1 MTERLTQT
9 AAWRRLQWHHGE
21 VAPLHL
27 RDLFDSDPTRGERL
41 TAEAAGLYLDYSKHR
56 VTDDTLQLLRK
67 LATER
72 ELAEKVQGM
81 FRGEKVNVSEGRP
94 ALHLALRMPRSRSL
108 VVDGVDVV
116 EQVHEELDRM
126 SAFAGQVRSG
136 EWVGATGRPIRAVV
150 NIGIGGS
157 DLGPAMAY
165 EALESYAT
173 AGLAV
178 RFVSNVDPDD
188 LAAVTRDLDPAE
200 TLFVVVSKTM
210 STLETIENAQA
221 AREWLASALGPDA
234 DLTPHFVGVAAKPE
248 AGERIGVPSENMFRI
263 WDWVGGRTS
272 LCSAVG
278 LSLVVALGDE
288 HFRALLGGF
297 HAMDDH
303 FVTAALGG
311 NLPAISGLLSVWYRN
326 FMGAETT
333 AVVPYSHALRML
345 PAYLQQLW
353 MESNGK
359 SVTVAGEPVGVD
371 TGSVLWGGPGTN
383 AQHAVFQLLH
393 QGTVPVPVDLLGF
406 AQPSGGA
413 AERHDL
419 LGANLFA
426 QAQALAFGRT
436 EDELEEAGAPEET
449 IPHRVMPGNR
459 PSSVLLAERLTP
471 ATLGALVALYEHSVF
486 TQAAIWEINPFDQWG
501 VELGKELASRI
512 APELAGD
519 WKHELLHDSSTN
531 ALIRRYR
538 MLRDGR

>member
-1 MTERLTQT
+1 MAEPLVET
-9 AAWRRLQWHHGE
+9 AVWRRLQWHRAE
-21 VAPLHL
+21 VERLHL

-72 ELAEKVQGM
+72 GLAERVHAM
-81 FRGEKVNVSEGRP
+81 FRGEPVNVSESRP
-94 ALHLALRMPRSRSL
+94 ALHVALRMPRSRSL
-108 VVDGVDVV
+108 MVDGVDVV
-116 EQVHEELDRM
+116 KEVHAELDRM
-126 SAFAGQVRSG
+126 SAFAGAVRSG
-136 EWVGATGRPIRAVV
+136 EWVGATGGRIRAVV

-173 AGLAV
+173 PELTV

-188 LAAVTRDLDPAE
+188 LVAATKDLDPAE

-210 STLETIENAQA
+210 STLETIENATA
-221 AREWLASALGPDA
+221 AGAWLLAALGPDA
-234 DLTPHFVGVAAKPE
+234 DLTRHVVGVAAKPE
-248 AGERIGVPSENMFRI
+248 AGERIGVPPENVFRM

-272 LCSAVG
+272 LCSTVG
-278 LSLVVALGDE
+278 LSLLVALGDE
-288 HFRALLGGF
+288 DFRALLGGF

-303 FVTAALGG
+303 FATAALGG
-311 NLPAISGLLSVWYRN
+311 NLPVICGLLSLWYRN

-333 AVVPYSHALRML
+333 AVVPYSHALRLL

-359 SVTVAGEPVGVD
+359 SVTNAGEPVAVD

-393 QGTVPVPVDLLGF
+393 QGTVLVPVDLIGF
-406 AQPSGGA
+406 ARSSGEA

-419 LGANLFA
+419 LAANLLA
-426 QAQALAFGRT
+426 QAEALAFGRT
-436 EDELEEAGAPEET
+436 GDELEDARAPEET

-512 APELAGD
+512 APELATD
-519 WKHELLHDSSTN
+519 WKHELMHDSSTN

-538 MLRDGR
+538 TTRDGR

>member
-1 MTERLTQT
+1 VVEPLTET
-9 AAWRRLQWHHGE
+9 AVWRRLQWHHAE
-21 VAPLHL
+21 VEPLHL

-41 TAEAAGLYLDYSKHR
+41 TAEAAGIYLDYSKQR

-72 ELAEKVQGM
+72 GLSEKVHAM
-81 FRGEKVNVSEGRP
+81 FRGRPVNVSEGRP
-94 ALHLALRMPRSRSL
+94 ALHVALRMPRSRSL

-116 EQVHEELDRM
+116 KEVHEELDRM
-126 SAFAGQVRSG
+126 SAFAEQVRSG
-136 EWVGATGRPIRAVV
+136 TWVGATGRRIRAVV

-173 AGLAV
+173 AELAV

-188 LAAVTRDLDPAE
+188 LAAATRDLDPAE

-210 STLETIENAQA
+210 STLETIENARA
-221 AREWLASALGPDA
+221 AREWLLAALGSTA
-234 DLTPHFVGVAAKPE
+234 DLTAHFVGVAVEPE
-248 AGERIGVPSENMFRI
+248 AGERIGVPPENMFRI

-278 LSLVVALGDE
+278 LSLLVALGDG
-288 HFRALLGGF
+288 HFRTLLAGF
-297 HAMDDH
+297 HAMDGH
-303 FVTAALGG
+303 FATAALGG
-311 NLPAISGLLSVWYRN
+311 NLPAICGLLSVWYRN
-326 FMGAETT
+326 FMGAETIG
-333 AVVPYSHALRML
+333 VVPYSHALRML

-359 SVTVAGEPVGVD
+359 SVSTAGEPVEVD

-383 AQHAVFQLLH
+383 TQHAVFQLLH
-393 QGTVPVPVDLLGF
+393 QGTVLLPVDLIGF
-406 AQPSGGA
+406 ARPSQEA
-413 AERHDL
+413 ARRHDL
-419 LGANLFA
+419 LAANLFA
-426 QAQALAFGRT
+426 QAEALAFGRT
-436 EDELEEAGAPEET
+436 REELEAAGAPEDT

-486 TQAAIWEINPFDQWG
+486 TQAAIWDINPFDQWG

-512 APELAGD
+512 APELATD

-538 MLRDGR
+538 MPRNGR

>member
-1 MTERLTQT
+1 VVEPLTET
-9 AAWRRLQWHHGE
+9 AVWRRLQWHHAE
-21 VAPLHL
+21 VEPLHL

-41 TAEAAGLYLDYSKHR
+41 TAEAAGIYLDYSKQR

-72 ELAEKVQGM
+72 GLSEKVHAM
-81 FRGEKVNVSEGRP
+81 FRGRPVNVSEGRP
-94 ALHLALRMPRSRSL
+94 ALHVALRMPRSRSL

-116 EQVHEELDRM
+116 KEVHEELDRM
-126 SAFAGQVRSG
+126 SAFAEQVRSG
-136 EWVGATGRPIRAVV
+136 TWVGATGRRIRAVV

-173 AGLAV
+173 AELAV

-188 LAAVTRDLDPAE
+188 LAAATRDLDPAE

-210 STLETIENAQA
+210 STLETIENARA
-221 AREWLASALGPDA
+221 AREWLLAALGSTA
-234 DLTPHFVGVAAKPE
+234 DLTAHFVGVAVEPE
-248 AGERIGVPSENMFRI
+248 AGERIGVPPENMFRI

-278 LSLVVALGDE
+278 LSLLVALGDG
-288 HFRALLGGF
+288 HFRTLLAGF
-297 HAMDDH
+297 HAMDGH
-303 FVTAALGG
+303 FATAALGG
-311 NLPAISGLLSVWYRN
+311 NLPAICGLLSVWYRN
-326 FMGAETT
+326 FMGAETIG
-333 AVVPYSHALRML
+333 VVPYSHALRML

-359 SVTVAGEPVGVD
+359 SVSTAGEPVEVD

-383 AQHAVFQLLH
+383 TQHAVFQLLH
-393 QGTVPVPVDLLGF
+393 QGTVLLPVDLIGF
-406 AQPSGGA
+406 ARPSQEA
-413 AERHDL
+413 ARRHDL
-419 LGANLFA
+419 LAANLFA
-426 QAQALAFGRT
+426 QAEALAFGRT
-436 EDELEEAGAPEET
+436 REELEAAGAPEDT
-449 IPHRVMPGNR
+449 IPHRVLPGNR

-486 TQAAIWEINPFDQWG
+486 TQAAIWDINPFDQWG

-512 APELAGD
+512 APELATD

-538 MLRDGR
+538 MPRNGR

>member
-1 MTERLTQT
+1 VLEALTET
-9 AAWRRLQWHHGE
+9 AVWRRLQWHHAE

-27 RDLFDSDPTRGERL
+27 RDLFDSDPTRGERM

-72 ELAEKVQGM
+72 ELAEKVQAM
-81 FRGEKVNVSEGRP
+81 FRGRIVNTSEGRP
-94 ALHLALRMPRSRSL
+94 ALHVALRMPRSRSL

-116 EQVHEELDRM
+116 KEVHEELDRM
-126 SAFAGQVRSG
+126 SAFAEQVRSG
-136 EWVGATGRPIRAVV
+136 QWLGATGRPICAIV
-150 NIGIGGS
+150 NVGIGGS

-165 EALESYAT
+165 EALESYAMPEV
-173 AGLAV
+173 AV

-188 LAAVTRDLDPAE
+188 LAGATRDLDPAE

-210 STLETIENAQA
+210 STLETIENARA
-221 AREWLASALGPDA
+221 AREWLGAALGSGA
-234 DLTPHFVGVAAKPE
+234 DLTSHFVGVAAKPE
-248 AGERIGVPSENMFRI
+248 AGDRIGVPPANVFRM

-278 LSLVVALGDE
+278 LSVLVALGDQ

-303 FVTAALGG
+303 FATAALGG
-311 NLPAISGLLSVWYRN
+311 NLPAICGLLSVWYRN

-345 PAYLQQLW
+345 PSYLQQLW

-359 SVTVAGEPVGVD
+359 SVTIAGQPVDVD
-371 TGSVLWGGPGTN
+371 SGSVLWGGPGTN
-383 AQHAVFQLLH
+383 TQHAVFQLLH
-393 QGTVPVPVDLLGF
+393 QGTVLVPVDLIGF
-406 AQPSGGA
+406 ARPSEGPAG
-413 AERHDL
+413 RHDL
-419 LGANLFA
+419 LAANLFA
-426 QAQALAFGRT
+426 QAEALAFGRT
-436 EDELEEAGAPEET
+436 DDELEEAGAPEET
-449 IPHRVMPGNR
+449 IPHRMMPGNR

-512 APELAGD
+512 APELAAD

>member
-1 MTERLTQT
+1 VAEPLTES
-9 AAWRRLQWHHGE
+9 AIWRRLVWHHSE
-21 VAPLHL
+21 VAPLQL

-41 TAEAAGLYLDYSKHR
+41 TADAAGIYLDYSKHR
-56 VTDDTLQLLRK
+56 VTDDTLQLLRR

-72 ELAEKVQGM
+72 GLPEKVQAM
-81 FRGEKVNVSEGRP
+81 FRGEPVNVSENRP
-94 ALHLALRMPRSRSL
+94 ALHVALRMPRSRSL

-116 EQVHEELDRM
+116 KKVHEELDRM
-126 SAFAGQVRSG
+126 SAFAERVRSG
-136 EWVGATGRPIRAVV
+136 QWLGATGSPIRAVV

-173 AGLAV
+173 PELAV

-188 LAAVTRDLDPAE
+188 LAVATRDLDPAE

-210 STLETIENAQA
+210 STLETIENARA
-221 AREWLASALGPDA
+221 AREWLAAALGSGA
-234 DLTPHFVGVAAKPE
+234 DLSSHFVGVAAKRD
-248 AGERIGVPSENMFRI
+248 AGERIGVAPENVFHM

-278 LSLVVALGDE
+278 LSLLAALGE
-288 HFRALLGGF
+288 GQFRALLGGF

-303 FVTAALGG
+303 FATAALGG
-311 NLPAISGLLSVWYRN
+311 NLPAICGLLAVWYRN
-326 FMGAETT
+326 FMGAETI

-359 SVTVAGEPVGVD
+359 SVTIAGSPVEVD
-371 TGSVLWGGPGTN
+371 SGSVLWGGPGTN
-383 AQHAVFQLLH
+383 TQHAVFQLLH
-393 QGTVPVPVDLLGF
+393 QGTVLVPVDLIGF
-406 AQPSGGA
+406 ARSAGEHA
-413 AERHDL
+413 TRHDL
-419 LGANLFA
+419 LAANLFA
-426 QAQALAFGRT
+426 QAEALAFGRT
-436 EDELEEAGAPEET
+436 DDELEEAGAPEET

-512 APELAGD
+512 APELAAD

>member
-1 MTERLTQT
+1 VVEPLTET
-9 AAWRRLQWHHGE
+9 AVWRRLQWHHAE
-21 VAPLHL
+21 VEPLHL
-27 RDLFDSDPTRGERL
+27 RDLFASDPTRGERL
-41 TAEAAGLYLDYSKHR
+41 TAEAAGIYLDYSKQR

-72 ELAEKVQGM
+72 GLSEKVHAM
-81 FRGEKVNVSEGRP
+81 FRGRPVNVSEGRP
-94 ALHLALRMPRSRSL
+94 ALHVALRMPRSRSL

-116 EQVHEELDRM
+116 KEVHEELDRM
-126 SAFAGQVRSG
+126 SAFAEQVRSG
-136 EWVGATGRPIRAVV
+136 TWVGATGRRIRAVV

-173 AGLAV
+173 AELAV

-188 LAAVTRDLDPAE
+188 LAAATRDLDPAE

-210 STLETIENAQA
+210 STLETIENARA
-221 AREWLASALGPDA
+221 AREWLLAALGSTA
-234 DLTPHFVGVAAKPE
+234 DLTAHFVGVAVEPE
-248 AGERIGVPSENMFRI
+248 AGERIGVPPENMFRI

-278 LSLVVALGDE
+278 LSLLVALGDG
-288 HFRALLGGF
+288 HFRTLLAGF
-297 HAMDDH
+297 HAMDGH
-303 FVTAALGG
+303 FATAALGG
-311 NLPAISGLLSVWYRN
+311 NLPAICGLLSVWYRN
-326 FMGAETT
+326 FMGAETIG
-333 AVVPYSHALRML
+333 VVPYSHALRML

-359 SVTVAGEPVGVD
+359 SVSTAGEPVEVD

-383 AQHAVFQLLH
+383 TQHAVFQLLH
-393 QGTVPVPVDLLGF
+393 QGTVLLPVDLIGF
-406 AQPSGGA
+406 ARPSQEA
-413 AERHDL
+413 ARRHDL
-419 LGANLFA
+419 LAANLFA
-426 QAQALAFGRT
+426 QAEALAFGRT
-436 EDELEEAGAPEET
+436 REELEAAGAPEDT
-449 IPHRVMPGNR
+449 IPHRVLPGNR

-486 TQAAIWEINPFDQWG
+486 TQAAIWDINPFDQWG

-512 APELAGD
+512 APELATD

-538 MLRDGR
+538 MPRNGR